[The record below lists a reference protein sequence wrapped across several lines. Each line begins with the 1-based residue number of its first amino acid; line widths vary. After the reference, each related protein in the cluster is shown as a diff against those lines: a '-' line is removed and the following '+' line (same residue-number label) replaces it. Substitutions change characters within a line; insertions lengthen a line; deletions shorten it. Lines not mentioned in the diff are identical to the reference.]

1 MLKRI
6 HDKIDK
12 GNGGRVS
19 SDATYPRTVSA
30 HKRFTGYKTQIWLRA
45 AVVTFLLMATV
56 LTIYVSQYGKQEVPQ
71 TVAAWTTYQNPAG
84 QKSKVRLPDG
94 SVVYVN
100 AATEIKYQD
109 GFGETHREL
118 FLNGESYFEVAKDSL
133 PFRVHSAGLV
143 TQALGTSFNIS
154 TFDAASIR
162 VQLASGIVKVYHA
175 FKDQPSVQLSPGEEV
190 RLEDGQL
197 SSVFS
202 FHIDQAIAWKEGK
215 IWLDKTPL
223 REVVPM
229 LERWYDVDI
238 TVTNPPQDEVRF
250 TGEFKNAMLSH
261 LLESLAYSYRF
272 EYKINKKNITITFND

>member
-1 MLKRI
+1 MMEHNNVNIPKEVTRLIGKLLSGIPLGAEELDHLNQWYDECYDSEWETADQDLGPDMLKRI

-175 FKDQPSVQLSPGEEV
+175 FKDQPSVQIGRAHV
-190 RLEDGQL
+190 
-197 SSVFS
+197 
-202 FHIDQAIAWKEGK
+202 
-215 IWLDKTPL
+215 
-223 REVVPM
+223 
-229 LERWYDVDI
+229 
-238 TVTNPPQDEVRF
+238 
-250 TGEFKNAMLSH
+250 
-261 LLESLAYSYRF
+261 
-272 EYKINKKNITITFND
+272 